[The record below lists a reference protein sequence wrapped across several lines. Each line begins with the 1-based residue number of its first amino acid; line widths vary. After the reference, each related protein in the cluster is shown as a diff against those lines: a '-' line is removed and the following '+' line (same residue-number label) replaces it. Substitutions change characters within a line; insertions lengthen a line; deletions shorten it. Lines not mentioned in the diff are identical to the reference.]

1 MGRKSERRRGFGL
14 LLGNI
19 RNSTDDSQPTFAAR
33 LNVSRSLIASVE
45 TGTPPSNMFLA
56 LLAAEFP
63 ERETEIYATA
73 ERYRPP
79 RIQKRGRR
87 APTPLQHKVSSQI
100 TANELQEARDTLR
113 HWMSAPKPDEH
124 SLWAVEHLSQVER
137 LLGNFKASRVML
149 RCAIEL
155 ARLERGND
163 SKAVALWE
171 QYVLFYCNDRD
182 MTLDILGTALR
193 EHPTAAALWY
203 RKGVAHWEAS
213 ELGNAYAALTTALA
227 YRGSRIDI
235 LPIRAQILLDWERP
249 DDALAD
255 LDEMLVNPAELTP
268 LQTAFAQCIRSY
280 ANFRCQMPAYGPNS
294 LDTNSRPDREVCAA
308 AIRELEEIA
317 EAMPDNPWPRYFGA
331 MCMRAFYEDLQVH
344 TDVDLMLGVEPPRP
358 RLEAAQGAR
367 LHAKQDLEAALKC
380 QTPPLSQGRIEHI
393 EAILRSLNQQS
404 LPTM

>member
-1 MGRKSERRRGFGL
+1 MGRKSEPNGFGIL
-14 LLGNI
+14 LNHI
-19 RNSTDDSQPTFAAR
+19 RKSTSEKQEGFAAR
-33 LNVSRSLIASVE
+33 LHVSRSLITNVE
-45 TGTPPSNMFLA
+45 TGTPPSSIFLA

-73 ERYRPP
+73 ERYRLPKTK
-79 RIQKRGRR
+79 KRGRR
-87 APTPLQHKVSSQI
+87 APVPLQAKISSQL
-100 TANELQEARDTLR
+100 ASGELQEARDTLK
-113 HWMSAPKPDEH
+113 HWMSTPKPDEH
-124 SLWAVEHLSQVER
+124 SLWAVEHISQVER
-137 LLGNFKASRVML
+137 MLGNFEAGRVML

-163 SKAVALWE
+163 SKAASLWE
-171 QYVLFYCNDRD
+171 QYVLFYCNDHE
-182 MTLDILGTALR
+182 MALDILGTALR
-193 EHPTAAALWY
+193 EHPTAAPLWY

-249 DDALAD
+249 DNALAD
-255 LDEMLVNPAELTP
+255 LDEMLANPAELTP
-268 LQTAFAQCIRSY
+268 LQTTFAQCIRAY
-280 ANFRCQMPAYGPNS
+280 ANFRRQMPAYGLNS
-294 LDTNSRPDREVCAA
+294 LDTYSRPDREICATS
-308 AIRELEEIA
+308 IRELEEIA

-344 TDVDLMLGVEPPRP
+344 TDVDLMLGVDPPRP
-358 RLEAAQGAR
+358 RLEAALTAR

-393 EAILRSLNQQS
+393 EEILRSLDQQS
-404 LPTM
+404 LPAM